1 MNFMMTCLALQ
12 EMTYAFKQTE
22 LQSLYEAANMQHED
36 QIQNNLEWE
45 HKYTLNN
52 DSDCSVSPKHE
63 DIMKV
68 ML

>member
-1 MNFMMTCLALQ
+1 
-12 EMTYAFKQTE
+12 
-22 LQSLYEAANMQHED
+22 MQHED

-52 DSDCSVSPKHE
+52 DSDCSVSPKHG

>member
-1 MNFMMTCLALQ
+1 MNFMMTRRVLL
-12 EMTYAFKQTE
+12 EMTHAFKQTE
-22 LQSLYEAANMQHED
+22 LQSLYEAVNMQHED
-36 QIQNNLEWE
+36 QIQNNLKWE

-52 DSDCSVSPKHE
+52 DSDCSVRPKHG